1 MAQGLT
7 TNTINTDTNG
17 TRVTG
22 ATPGNFIYPFT
33 DPVMFD
39 KGAQEAPKPRILK
52 AQFGDGYEMRLAD
65 GINNTP
71 RTWGLAF
78 NNRTR
83 EDIDNLYRFFTVLA
97 SVDTCRLTVPDT
109 TAVANVTLPNS
120 PSTVNVEEAVTVV
133 IEQFSRTMGNTLY
146 YSMTCTAREVFES

>member
-22 ATPGNFIYPFT
+22 ATPGSNIYGFSAA
-33 DPVMFD
+33 VMFD
-39 KGAQEAPKPRILK
+39 KGIAEAPKPRVLK
-52 AQFGDGYEMRLAD
+52 AQFGDGYEMRVRD

-71 RTWGLAF
+71 RKWSLVF

-83 EDIDNLYRFFTVLA
+83 EDIDNLNRFFIVLA

-109 TAVANVTLPNS
+109 TAIAGTG
-120 PSTVNVEEAVTVV
+120 STVNVEEAVTVV
-133 IEQFSRTMGNTLY
+133 IEDFTRTMPNTLY
-146 YSMTCTAREVFES
+146 YSLACTAREVFE

>member
-7 TNTINTDTNG
+7 TNTINTNTSG
-17 TRVTG
+17 ARVTG
-22 ATPGNFIYPFT
+22 ATPGDDIYGFT

-39 KGAQEAPKPRILK
+39 KGAQEAPKPRVLK
-52 AQFGDGYEMRLAD
+52 AQFGDGYEMRIRD

-71 RTWGLAF
+71 RTWNLVF

-83 EDIDNLYRFFTVLA
+83 EDIDNLYRFFIVLA

-109 TAVANVTLPNS
+109 TAVAGTG
-120 PSTVNVEEAVTVV
+120 STVDVEEAVTVV
-133 IEQFSRTMGNTLY
+133 IEEFTRTMGNTLY
-146 YSMTCTAREVFES
+146 YTLSCTAREVFE

>member
-22 ATPGNFIYPFT
+22 ATPGSNIYGFSAA
-33 DPVMFD
+33 VMFD
-39 KGAQEAPKPRILK
+39 KGIAEAPKPRVFK
-52 AQFGDGYEMRLAD
+52 AQFGDGYEMRVRD

-71 RTWGLAF
+71 RKWSLVF

-83 EDIDNLYRFFTVLA
+83 EDIDNLNRFFIVLA

-109 TAVANVTLPNS
+109 TAIAGTG
-120 PSTVNVEEAVTVV
+120 STVNVEEAVTVV
-133 IEQFSRTMGNTLY
+133 IEEYNRTFINAEY
-146 YSMTCTAREVFES
+146 YALSCTAREVFES

>member
-22 ATPGNFIYPFT
+22 ATPGSNIYGFSAA
-33 DPVMFD
+33 VMFD
-39 KGAQEAPKPRILK
+39 KGISEAPKPRVLK
-52 AQFGDGYEMRLAD
+52 AQFGDGYEMRIRD

-71 RTWGLAF
+71 RKWSLVF

-83 EDIDNLYRFFTVLA
+83 EDIDNLYRFFIVLA

-109 TAVANVTLPNS
+109 TAVAGTG
-120 PSTVNVEEAVTVV
+120 STVNVEEAVTVV
-133 IEQFSRTMGNTLY
+133 IEEFTRTMGNTLY
-146 YSMTCTAREVFES
+146 YTLSCTAREVFE

>member
-22 ATPGNFIYPFT
+22 ATPGDDIYGFT

-39 KGAQEAPKPRILK
+39 KGAQEAPKPRVLK
-52 AQFGDGYEMRLAD
+52 AQFGDGYEMRIRD

-71 RTWGLAF
+71 RTWNLVF

-83 EDIDNLYRFFTVLA
+83 EDIDNLYRFFIVLA

-109 TAVANVTLPNS
+109 TAVAGTG
-120 PSTVNVEEAVTVV
+120 STVNVEEAVTVV
-133 IEQFSRTMGNTLY
+133 IEEFTRTMGNTLY
-146 YSMTCTAREVFES
+146 YSLTCKAREVFE

>member
-7 TNTINTDTNG
+7 TNTINTNTSG
-17 TRVTG
+17 ARVTG
-22 ATPGNFIYPFT
+22 ATPGDDIYGFT

-39 KGAQEAPKPRILK
+39 KGISENPKPRVLK
-52 AQFGDGYEMRLAD
+52 AQFGDGYEMRVRD

-71 RTWGLAF
+71 RTWNLVF

-83 EDIDNLYRFFTVLA
+83 EDIDNLYRFFIVLA

-109 TAVANVTLPNS
+109 TAVSVGS
-120 PSTVNVEEAVTVV
+120 DGSTTDVEEAVTVV
-133 IEQFSRTMGNTLY
+133 IEEFTRTMGNTLY
-146 YSMTCTAREVFES
+146 YSLTCTAREVFE

>member
-7 TNTINTDTNG
+7 TNTIQTNTSG
-17 TRVTG
+17 ARVTG
-22 ATPGNFIYPFT
+22 ATPGDDIYGFT

-39 KGAQEAPKPRILK
+39 KGAQEAPKPRVLK
-52 AQFGDGYEMRLAD
+52 AQFGDGYEMRIRD

-71 RTWGLAF
+71 RTWNLVF

-83 EDIDNLYRFFTVLA
+83 EDIDNLYRFFIVLA

-109 TAVANVTLPNS
+109 TAVAGTG
-120 PSTVNVEEAVTVV
+120 STVNVEEAVTVV
-133 IEQFSRTMGNTLY
+133 IEEFTRTMGNTLY
-146 YSMTCTAREVFES
+146 YTLSCTAREVFE

>member
-7 TNTINTDTNG
+7 TNTINTDTDG

-22 ATPGNFIYPFT
+22 ATPGDDIYGFT

-39 KGAQEAPKPRILK
+39 KGAQEAPKPRVLK
-52 AQFGDGYEMRLAD
+52 AQFGDGYEMRVRD

-71 RTWGLAF
+71 RTWNLVF

-83 EDIDNLYRFFTVLA
+83 EDIDNLYRFFIVLA

-109 TAVANVTLPNS
+109 TAVSVGS
-120 PSTVNVEEAVTVV
+120 DGSTTDVEEAVTVV
-133 IEQFSRTMGNTLY
+133 IEEFTRTMGNTLY
-146 YSMTCTAREVFES
+146 YSLSCTAREVFE

>member
-22 ATPGNFIYPFT
+22 ATPGSNIYGFSAA
-33 DPVMFD
+33 VMFD
-39 KGAQEAPKPRILK
+39 KGIAEAPKPRVLK
-52 AQFGDGYEMRLAD
+52 AQFGDGYEMRIRD

-71 RTWGLAF
+71 RKWSLVF

-83 EDIDNLYRFFTVLA
+83 EDIDNLYRFFIVLA

-109 TAVANVTLPNS
+109 TAVSVGS
-120 PSTVNVEEAVTVV
+120 DGSTTDVEEAVTVV
-133 IEQFSRTMGNTLY
+133 IEEFTRTMGNTLY
-146 YSMTCTAREVFES
+146 YSLTCTAREVFE

>member
-7 TNTINTDTNG
+7 TNTINTNTSG
-17 TRVTG
+17 ARVTG
-22 ATPGNFIYPFT
+22 ATPGDTIYGMGGS
-33 DPVMFD
+33 VMFD
-39 KGAQEAPKPRILK
+39 KGAQESPKPRVLK

-71 RTWGLAF
+71 RTWSLVF

-97 SVDTCRLTVPDT
+97 SVDTCRLTIPDT
-109 TAVANVTLPNS
+109 TAVAGTG
-120 PSTVNVEEAVTVV
+120 STVDVEEAVTVV
-133 IEQFSRTMGNTLY
+133 IEEFNRTMGNTLY
-146 YSMTCTAREVFES
+146 YTLACTAREVFES

>member
-22 ATPGNFIYPFT
+22 ATPGSNIYGFSAA
-33 DPVMFD
+33 VMFD
-39 KGAQEAPKPRILK
+39 KGIAEAPKPRVLK
-52 AQFGDGYEMRLAD
+52 AQFGDGYEMRVRD

-71 RTWGLAF
+71 RKWSLVF

-83 EDIDNLYRFFTVLA
+83 EDIDNLNRFFIVLA

-109 TAVANVTLPNS
+109 TAIAGTG
-120 PSTVNVEEAVTVV
+120 STVNVEEAVTVV
-133 IEQFSRTMGNTLY
+133 IEDFTRTMPNTLY
-146 YSMTCTAREVFES
+146 YTLACTAREVFE

>member
-7 TNTINTDTNG
+7 TNTINTNTSG
-17 TRVTG
+17 ARVTG
-22 ATPGNFIYPFT
+22 VTPGTDIYGFT

-39 KGAQEAPKPRILK
+39 KGASETPKLRVIK
-52 AQFGDGYEMRLAD
+52 TQFGDGYEMRMVD

-71 RTWGLAF
+71 REWGLVF

-97 SVDTCRLTVPDT
+97 GVDSCRLTIPDT
-109 TAVANVTLPNS
+109 TAVAGTG
-120 PSTVNVEEAVTVV
+120 STADVEEAVTVV
-133 IEQFSRTMGNTLY
+133 IEEFSRGMGTTLY
-146 YSMTCTAREVFES
+146 YTLACKAREVFEL

>member
-22 ATPGNFIYPFT
+22 ATPGSNIYGFSAA
-33 DPVMFD
+33 VMFD
-39 KGAQEAPKPRILK
+39 KGISEAPKPRVLK
-52 AQFGDGYEMRLAD
+52 AQFGDGYEMRIRD

-71 RTWGLAF
+71 RKWSLVF

-83 EDIDNLYRFFTVLA
+83 EDIDNLYRFFIVLA

-109 TAVANVTLPNS
+109 TAVSVG
-120 PSTVNVEEAVTVV
+120 STDLQLT
-133 IEQFSRTMGNTLY
+133 
-146 YSMTCTAREVFES
+146 

>member
-7 TNTINTDTNG
+7 TNTINTDTDG
-17 TRVTG
+17 TRVIG
-22 ATPGNFIYPFT
+22 ATPGNFIYGFT

-71 RTWGLAF
+71 RTWSLFF

-109 TAVANVTLPNS
+109 TAVAGTG
-120 PSTVNVEEAVTVV
+120 STVDVEEAVTVV
-133 IEQFSRTMGNTLY
+133 IEEFNRTMINALY
-146 YSMTCTAREVFES
+146 YTMSCTAREVFEL

>member
-7 TNTINTDTNG
+7 TNTINTNTSG
-17 TRVTG
+17 ARVTG
-22 ATPGNFIYPFT
+22 VTPGTDIYGFT

-39 KGAQEAPKPRILK
+39 KGASETPKPKVLK
-52 AQFGDGYEMRLAD
+52 AQFGDGYEMRVAD

-71 RTWGLAF
+71 RTWSLGF

-109 TAVANVTLPNS
+109 TAVAGTG
-120 PSTVNVEEAVTVV
+120 STVDVEEAVTVV
-133 IEQFSRTMGNTLY
+133 IEQFTRSMGTTLY